1 MAITTKQ
8 QRQQRRNEALQL
20 IADGVP
26 PTDAATQLSQTWGC
40 SRRTSLRDIELAQGE
55 LANALNS
62 VELQHMVGW
71 LATQYQRLAAKAER
85 DGQYAAACGCLPT
98 ERQHHTAATTVFC
111 AVSEL
116 ATAGQSAIGALMAAD
131 VPAQADFSLD
141 VLPQALGPLLT
152 RPKFWHLL
160 GAALCALVCAKTWI
174 QATTS
179 DYICAQG

>member
-85 DGQYAAACGCLPT
+85 DGQYAAACGALNSLRVMLVQPQLDLDCRNLSKTASQPLFFAFPCCL
-98 ERQHHTAATTVFC
+98 RAASC
-111 AVSEL
+111 SSMVSLLIL
-116 ATAGQSAIGALMAAD
+116 ATS
-131 VPAQADFSLD
+131 FSS
-141 VLPQALGPLLT
+141 
-152 RPKFWHLL
+152 F
-160 GAALCALVCAKTWI
+160 
-174 QATTS
+174 
-179 DYICAQG
+179 